1 MHQLLD
7 ILVDRTFKNQCVTL
21 DLEGEK
27 LLDGKPLGT
36 RGLPP
41 AKIVVLHLNGNT
53 YLVEDPKNAP
63 MFE

>member
-36 RGLPP
+36 R
-41 AKIVVLHLNGNT
+41 AFHLRR
-53 YLVEDPKNAP
+53 L
-63 MFE
+63 